1 MIRIE
6 NIHKQYNKKGPEVL
20 KGVNLEIPKGSLQV
34 LLGANG
40 SGKSTLVHIVS
51 GIMKRNDGRVFIGD
65 DEVTIDA
72 YKYRIKVGYVFE
84 QPMYV
89 EKLTAIE
96 QLEFVGKMYKLDK
109 QTLSSRIEELISFFE
124 LPDDGKYIESYSKGM
139 KSKVSLA
146 CALIHNPKYLIL
158 DEPFDGIDFVSI
170 QAIGK
175 LFRQMAAAGVTF
187 FITSH
192 QYDVIASLCNRF
204 ALLKDGQILFNT
216 DLPDLQQ
223 RAHEFASEL
232 EPVKAYLE
240 SIMASGE
247 GGKGLSWVK

>member
-109 QTLSSRIEELISFFE
+109 QTLSSRIEELINFFE

-204 ALLKDGQILFNT
+204 ALLKDGQIVFNT

-223 RAHEFASEL
+223 RAHEFASEP